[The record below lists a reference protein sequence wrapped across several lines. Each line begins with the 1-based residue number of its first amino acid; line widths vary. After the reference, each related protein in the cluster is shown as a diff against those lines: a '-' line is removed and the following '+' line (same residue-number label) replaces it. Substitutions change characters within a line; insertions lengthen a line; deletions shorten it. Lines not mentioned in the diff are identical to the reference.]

1 MRGKEKKNSENR
13 MGNGKEKK
21 RRKNEVRLSGK
32 SGMAKIMESR
42 VRKVKKRR

>member
-1 MRGKEKKNSENR
+1 

-21 RRKNEVRLSGK
+21 RRPEVRISGK

-42 VRKVKKRR
+42 VRKAKKRR